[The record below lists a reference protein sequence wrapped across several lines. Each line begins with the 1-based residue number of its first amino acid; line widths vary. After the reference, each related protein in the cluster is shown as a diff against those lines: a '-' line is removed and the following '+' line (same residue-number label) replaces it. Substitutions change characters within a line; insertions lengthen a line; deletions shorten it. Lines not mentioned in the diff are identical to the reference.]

1 MITLLRLPAGTE
13 LRSELEIKRS
23 RFITLIRRVES
34 ADSAR
39 QLVADARAEFPD
51 ARHHCSAYVV
61 SVPGAQPLSHSSDDG
76 EPSGTAGRPMLDV
89 LTGGGLTDIAA
100 VVVRYFGGT
109 LLGTGG
115 LVRAYSDAVRLTLS
129 DTPLVQPVTRSIQRL
144 VLPHASAGKFEA
156 EARGRGYAVVET
168 LYESD
173 GVVFRVA
180 VDNVDQFG
188 IFVSE
193 NSRGE
198 IEPIPDGS
206 LIIDQPA
213 GTCSL

>member
-13 LRSELEIKRS
+13 LRSKLEIKRS